1 MKTLDLIATTTTENG
16 NTTIERLQGVTIPAA
31 YAMLKEEKPLDGN
44 KERKIQI
51 DIKRGRD
58 VIDVYSLIRAALHI
72 SAGAV
77 SGAKDSTLIRIRAE
91 LSTVNSRLALP
102 DYIDAGEGL
111 ILNTLLPK
119 ICGQEAREIVSEA
132 YNGIWIEYAENISA
146 DNAALYSAGYKKVN
160 DYLNRQR
167 RDRSREVSTDYIKT
181 FGGDM
186 VTVNSYVSK
195 IIFGGERYQ
204 PAAEV
209 SADISADTR
218 AAIGETLSNA
228 AAVLTLQQKRALNL
242 SVNGCSYSQIAK
254 KMNVSKTTAA
264 DHVTAARA
272 KIADELAATAEKARA
287 AGDEKT
293 AAGLYET
300 MSMHETIEKARAA
313 STRKN
318 KPAAENFNAAAESAR
333 YTYGK
338 VYKRVEK
345 FNAAAALAAAEAETE
360 KARAALAAA
369 EAETEKARA
378 ACKNLPPRLIH
389 SARAAEKVRAE
400 KARAARAAEYNALL
414 SAFDVKI
421 RAAADG
427 EKAADIDL
435 LYKGLKAAEK
445 AAAANPSEKAAAA
458 LVSVKKAYRAAAA
471 APIPA
476 NNAAAVITAAK
487 RYADYEKAAAA
498 AYRREKARSLSAA
511 AEGLARLKN
520 PAQKPKRRTKKSK
533 KI

>member
-72 SAGAV
+72 SADAV

-119 ICGQEAREIVSEA
+119 ICGQEARDIVSEA

-360 KARAALAAA
+360 KARAA
-369 EAETEKARA
+369 
-378 ACKNLPPRLIH
+378 CKNLPPRLIH

-520 PAQKPKRRTKKSK
+520 PAQKPKRRTKNRK
-533 KI
+533 KFKNF